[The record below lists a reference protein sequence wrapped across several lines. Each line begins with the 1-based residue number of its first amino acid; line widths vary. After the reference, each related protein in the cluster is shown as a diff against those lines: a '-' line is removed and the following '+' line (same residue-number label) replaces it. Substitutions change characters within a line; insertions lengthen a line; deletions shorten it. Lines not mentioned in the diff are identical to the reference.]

1 MIYGKDCLKKY
12 GEPSAS
18 GSFMELLTI
27 PSHFQIQ
34 HFPSRIFCN
43 KDLHEPLLLA
53 LSHLIT
59 SGCFEEVKTYDGCF
73 NIRKMRGVN
82 APSLHSWGVALDIN
96 AFENQ
101 LYTKGKFSQ
110 KFVDCWRMAGFDWGG
125 DWKKRTDPMHFQLS
139 KI

>member
-12 GEPSAS
+12 GAPSAS
-18 GSFMELLTI
+18 SPFMELVII
-27 PSHFQIQ
+27 PEHIRIPN
-34 HFPSRIFCN
+34 FPSRIFCN
-43 KDLHEPLLLA
+43 KDMREPLLYA
-53 LSHLIT
+53 MAHLIST
-59 SGCFEEVKTYDGCF
+59 GCADEIKTYDGCF
-73 NIRKMRGVN
+73 NIRKMRAVN
-82 APSLHSWGVALDIN
+82 APSLHSWGVAIDIN

-110 KFVDCWRMAGFDWGG
+110 KFVECFKYAGFDWGG